1 MKQSYPL
8 LAFLFLLGLLAA
20 CTDDDSFSTSPANR
34 LTFSTDTLRLDTTFS
49 NVPTPTK
56 SFWVYNHSGDGIR
69 LTTVRLERGNQSGFR
84 VNVDGVYLGQSSGFQ
99 TNEVEVR
106 KDDSI
111 RVFVELTSAYNHQD
125 TPQLVS
131 DNLVFTLE
139 SGVEQRVNLNAYSWD
154 ALLVNGLDIDHDTTI
169 VSERPIVIYRGIDI
183 DSAATLTIGP
193 GTTLYFHENAGVNV
207 DGRLR
212 TLGQPGREVTLR
224 GDRIDHMFDY
234 LPYDRTPGQWR
245 GIRFGA
251 NSYDNEMEYTDLH
264 SAYDGIVCDSAT
276 DSTRQKLTLR
286 QVTVHNCQGYGLTA
300 MNCKITAHNTLIS
313 NTLRDCLELRGGVV
327 ELNHCT
333 LAQFYPFDASRMAAI
348 RFANDTPLHL
358 SVANSLIT
366 GYADDV
372 LMGERADTTM
382 AFDYHFDHC
391 IIRTPKVTSAD
402 SAYFTQVIFEDV
414 ADTARFADKHF
425 KLVDT
430 DNLRYDFRLD
440 SISPAVNAANVE
452 TALPVDRDGAAR
464 DSLPDIGA
472 YEYRLPAQANKIRRL
487 WKTGN

>member
-1 MKQSYPL
+1 MRRYPTL
-8 LAFLFLLGLLAA
+8 LTLALLLGLLAA
-20 CTDDDSFSTSPANR
+20 CTDDDSFTTSPANR

-56 SFWVYNHSGDGIR
+56 SFWVYNRSGDGIR
-69 LTTVRLERGNQSGFR
+69 LSTVRLEHGNQSGFR
-84 VNVDGVYLGQSSGFQ
+84 VNVDGVYLGQSGGFQ

-125 TPQLVS
+125 TPQLVT
-131 DNLVFTLE
+131 DDLVFTLE

-154 ALLVNGLDIDHDTTI
+154 AVLLDGLDVSRDTTLQ
-169 VSERPIVIYRGIDI
+169 SERPVVVYRGITV

-193 GTTLYFHENAGVNV
+193 GTTLYFHEDAGISVN
-207 DGRLR
+207 GRLR

-234 LPYDRTPGQWR
+234 LPYDRTPGQWQ
-245 GIRFGA
+245 GVSFGA
-251 NSYDNEMEYTDLH
+251 GSYDNEMTYTDLH

-276 DSTRQKLTLR
+276 DSTRLKLALA
-286 QVTVHNCQGYGLTA
+286 QVTVHNCQGYGLVAT
-300 MNCKITAHNTLIS
+300 NCKITAHNTLIS
-313 NTLRDCLELRGGVV
+313 NALRDCLCLRGGTV

-372 LMGERADTTM
+372 LMGERNDTTL
-382 AFDYHFDHC
+382 AFDYRFDHC
-391 IIRTPKVTSAD
+391 IIRTPEVTTAD
-402 SAYFTQVIFEDV
+402 SACFTQVLFEDV
-414 ADTARFADKHF
+414 ADTTRFGDKHF
-425 KLVDT
+425 RLIDT

-440 SISPAVNAANVE
+440 SISPAVDAANAA
-452 TALPVDRDGAAR
+452 TALPIDRDGEAR

-472 YEYRLPAQANKIRRL
+472 YEYRLAAQDE
-487 WKTGN
+487 

>member
-1 MKQSYPL
+1 MMRPYHTL
-8 LAFLFLLGLLAA
+8 LALALLVGLLAA
-20 CTDDDSFSTSPANR
+20 CTDDDTFGTSPANR
-34 LTFSTDTLRLDTTFS
+34 LTFSTDTVRLDTTFS
-49 NVPTPTK
+49 NVPTPTR

-69 LTTVRLERGNQSGFR
+69 LSTIRLEHGNQSGFR

-111 RVFVELTSAYNHQD
+111 RVFVELTSPYNHQD

-131 DNLVFTLE
+131 DDLVFTLE

-154 ALLVNGLDIDHDTTI
+154 AVLVDGLAVDRDTTLQ
-169 VSERPIVIYRGIDI
+169 SERPIVVYRGITV

-193 GTTLYFHENAGVNV
+193 GTTLYFHEDAGISVN
-207 DGRLR
+207 GRLR
-212 TLGQPGREVTLR
+212 ALGQPGREVTLR

-234 LPYDRTPGQWR
+234 LPYDRTPGQWQ
-245 GIRFGA
+245 GVRFGA
-251 NSYDNEMEYTDLH
+251 GSYGNEMAYTDLH
-264 SAYDGIVCDSAT
+264 SAYDGIVCDTAS
-276 DSTRQKLTLR
+276 DSTRLKLALD

-300 MNCKITAHNTLIS
+300 TNCRLTLHNTLIS
-313 NTLRDCLELRGGVV
+313 NALRDCLRLDGGTA

-348 RFANDTPLHL
+348 RFANGTPLHL

-372 LMGERADTTM
+372 LMGERNDTTL
-382 AFDYHFDHC
+382 AFDYRFDHC
-391 IIRTPKVTSAD
+391 IVRTPRVTTAD
-402 SAYFTQVIFEDV
+402 STRFAQVTFEDV
-414 ADTARFADKHF
+414 ADTTRFGEKHF
-425 KLVDT
+425 RLIDT
-430 DNLRYDFRLD
+430 DNLRYDFHLD
-440 SISPAVNAANVE
+440 SISPAVGAANAA
-452 TALPVDRDGAAR
+452 TALPIDRDGAAR

-472 YEYRLPAQANKIRRL
+472 YEYRE
-487 WKTGN
+487 